1 MTFLVKYNSETT
13 IVGGYFE
20 KGKQYFANI
29 VDEQNK
35 TIDGEPYIEIEKN
48 AQFSEK
54 KMCVINGVYQEYVTP
69 DSVLLEQA
77 KTTKI
82 AQLKANR
89 ISEMEVK
96 TPKPSSL
103 QVYEIDGVFRTF
115 KLKISDIAILN
126 SRIIRLQN
134 AIAGTTAQWTDIDNN
149 RLDLNLDQFKTLAN
163 HLDVRDQ
170 NLFTLYIEK
179 LAEINACTTLEELNN
194 INIDFS

>member
-1 MTFLVKYNSETT
+1 MTIKVHYDTKTTLVK
-13 IVGGYFE
+13 GY
-20 KGKQYFANI
+20 YPTSINYASI
-29 VDEQNK
+29 P
-35 TIDGEPYIEIEKN
+35 EPFIEIEDS
-48 AQFSEK
+48 AQDNSK
-54 KMCVINGVYQEYVTP
+54 QMCVINEVYQEYVTP

-77 KTTKI
+77 KTIKI

-103 QVYEIDGVFRTF
+103 QVYEIDGVARTF

-149 RLDLNLDQFKTLAN
+149 RLDLTLEQFKTLAN

-170 NLFTLYIEK
+170 NLFTLYTEK

>member
-1 MTFLVKYNSETT
+1 MTQEEIKLQPHKIVNGIAILLTEDEIAELNQLPSEEKLLSQLNSQ
-13 IVGGYFE
+13 
-20 KGKQYFANI
+20 KQA
-29 VDEQNK
+29 
-35 TIDGEPYIEIEKN
+35 
-48 AQFSEK
+48 
-54 KMCVINGVYQEYVTP
+54 
-69 DSVLLEQA
+69 
-77 KTTKI
+77 KI

-103 QVYEIDGVFRTF
+103 QIYKIDGVFRTF
-115 KLKISDIAILN
+115 KIKISDIAILN

-149 RLDLNLDQFKTLAN
+149 RLDLTLDQFKTLAN

-170 NLFTLYIEK
+170 DLFSIYTDK

>member
-1 MTFLVKYNSETT
+1 MTQEEIKSQPHKLV
-13 IVGGYFE
+13 
-20 KGKQYFANI
+20 
-29 VDEQNK
+29 
-35 TIDGEPYIEIEKN
+35 
-48 AQFSEK
+48 
-54 KMCVINGVYQEYVTP
+54 NGVAI
-69 DSVLLEQA
+69 LLTESEIAELNQLPSEEDLLNQLNSQ
-77 KTTKI
+77 KQVKI
-82 AQLKANR
+82 NQLKANR

-149 RLDLNLDQFKTLAN
+149 RLDLTLEEFKTLAN

-170 NLFTLYIEK
+170 NLFTLYTEK
-179 LAEINACTTLEELNN
+179 LVEINACTTLEELDN